1 MADIQESLKDKVEK
15 YKIYLYITNLIF
27 YSNLVN
33 LNKLG
38 LFILFDL

>member
-1 MADIQESLKDKVEK
+1 MADIQKSLI
-15 YKIYLYITNLIF
+15 YKGENYKFYLDITNLIC

-38 LFILFDL
+38 LFILF